1 MDSILIIDD
10 EPQIRKL
17 LSRMMEL
24 EGYEVFQAADC
35 QSTLKQL
42 KLHNPQ
48 VVLCDVFLPDGNGV
62 DMVTTIKKL
71 YPELEVILLTAHG
84 NIPDGVQAIKN
95 GAFDYITKGD
105 DNNKIIP
112 LISRAMAQAKKNVGE
127 KVKTEETQS
136 FSFDAIKG
144 KSEGM
149 QQAVALA
156 RKVSATDVTVL
167 LTGETG
173 TGKEVFAQAIHRN
186 SLRKENAFVAVNC
199 SAFSKDLLESEIF
212 GHKAG
217 SFTGA
222 MKDKKGLF
230 EVADNGTI
238 FLDEIGEMAFEL
250 QAKLLRVLE
259 AGEYIKIGDTKPTKV
274 NVRVISATNRDLKKE
289 IEQGNEVSEDYHT
302 IQSYVPHTNILST
315 TFVSEQDEFAVVD
328 FMPCYELYDN
338 KEYYRPAEVYRYIHW
353 IKGRPRIKVN
363 YHPAPDYARGKAFF
377 NVTSRYIETYS
388 SSNNKDR
395 QYLYSSLPLQGIV
408 DHQEFIL
415 EQDEFFLLSYNEKVI
430 PVDIEREKL
439 EYCRTLVYWL
449 NWTDRTRKFTI
460 YNDIIE
466 RSLLTLKM
474 MSFYNG
480 AVLASLTTSLPEAV
494 GEVRNWDYRFCW
506 LRDASMSIETLFKIG
521 HADAARKFM
530 KFIQSTFVAEHDT
543 YQIMY
548 GIRGERKLT
557 EVILDHLSG
566 YKNSQPVRIGND
578 AYHQRQNDSFG
589 YLMDLIY
596 QYYRLMPGTL
606 DEIEDMWEMVKS
618 IMTTVMEDWRKP
630 DKGIWEIRGEGQHF
644 VSSKVMCWVALD
656 RGARIARILNKY
668 ENSRRWEE
676 EADAIKADV
685 MRNGWK
691 EEIQSF
697 SQAYG
702 NLDLDSSLLLMEP
715 YGFIDADDIRYH
727 KTVKAVKQSLLHKGL
742 MYRYNT
748 HDDFGCPSSAFTICT
763 FWLIRALYVIGEKD
777 EARCLFDEILQ
788 YSNHLGLF
796 SEDIDFETKE
806 QLGNFPQAYSHL
818 ALVNTAVLFAEE
830 DKRLIFK

>member
-1 MDSILIIDD
+1 MDNLNYGVI
-10 EPQIRKL
+10 
-17 LSRMMEL
+17 
-24 EGYEVFQAADC
+24 GNCCTAA
-35 QSTLKQL
+35 
-42 KLHNPQ
+42 
-48 VVLCDVFLPDGNGV
+48 
-62 DMVTTIKKL
+62 
-71 YPELEVILLTAHG
+71 
-84 NIPDGVQAIKN
+84 
-95 GAFDYITKGD
+95 
-105 DNNKIIP
+105 
-112 LISRAMAQAKKNVGE
+112 LISE
-127 KVKTEETQS
+127 KGSIEWLC
-136 FSFDAIKG
+136 FPNFDSPSIFAALLDREKG
-144 KSEGM
+144 
-149 QQAVALA
+149 
-156 RKVSATDVTVL
+156 
-167 LTGETG
+167 G
-173 TGKEVFAQAIHRN
+173 T
-186 SLRKENAFVAVNC
+186 
-199 SAFSKDLLESEIF
+199 F
-212 GHKAG
+212 G
-217 SFTGA
+217 F
-222 MKDKKGLF
+222 
-230 EVADNGTI
+230 
-238 FLDEIGEMAFEL
+238 
-250 QAKLLRVLE
+250 
-259 AGEYIKIGDTKPTKV
+259 
-274 NVRVISATNRDLKKE
+274 
-289 IEQGNEVSEDYHT
+289 EVSEDYHT

-727 KTVKAVKQSLLHKGL
+727 KTVKAVKKSLLHKGLMYRYNTHDADVMRNGWKEEIQSFSQAYGNLDLDSSLLLMEPYGFIDADDIRYHKTVKAVKKSLLHKGL